1 MSYLIPAQTTIAE
14 QNIKD
19 SRFVA
24 YITRASN
31 KADVNTALQQAVADF
46 PHASHYCYAFIIG
59 KPNQTTNIGMSDAG
73 EPKGTAGKPIF
84 TVLAHS
90 NIGDIVAIVIR
101 YFGGTLLGTGGLS
114 RAYAG
119 AVQEALQTLPTQL
132 KVDMQTLTIEIP
144 YTLENTVRYLINE
157 HQGTIINSDYQAALT
172 FAIDIPRIETDDFI
186 NKLNYQSKHEAKIVR
201 S

>member
-14 QNIKD
+14 QNIRD